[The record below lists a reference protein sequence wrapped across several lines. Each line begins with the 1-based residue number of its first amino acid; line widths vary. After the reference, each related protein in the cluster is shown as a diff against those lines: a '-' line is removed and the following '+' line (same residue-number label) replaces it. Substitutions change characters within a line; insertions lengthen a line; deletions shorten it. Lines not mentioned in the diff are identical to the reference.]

1 MKKVIVIFCL
11 ILISPALVMAEG
23 LVEGLE
29 IGSKAP
35 NVMARKLDGK
45 IFRLN
50 KINAKLKVINFWWIL
65 CLPCKAEMPEL
76 AKLEE
81 LHPKV
86 KFVAIHTVKV
96 GKAEIIS
103 YLNTLT
109 KAPKN
114 VVMSNKKVL
123 TLYKFQALPHTVV
136 LDKDNIVRLVISG
149 YRADTIEQIR
159 KIIEKYGL

>member
-1 MKKVIVIFCL
+1 MKKAIIICCF

-23 LVEGLE
+23 LD

-35 NVMARKLDGK
+35 NIMARTLDGK

-50 KINAKLKVINFWWIL
+50 KINAKLKVINFWWVL

-81 LHPKV
+81 LHTEV
-86 KFVAIHTVKV
+86 KFVAIHVVKV
-96 GKAEIIS
+96 GKPEIIS
-103 YLNTLT
+103 FLSDLS

-114 VVMSNKKVL
+114 VVMSNKRIL

-149 YRADTIEQIR
+149 YRENTIELI
-159 KIIEKYGL
+159 KNIIEKYGL